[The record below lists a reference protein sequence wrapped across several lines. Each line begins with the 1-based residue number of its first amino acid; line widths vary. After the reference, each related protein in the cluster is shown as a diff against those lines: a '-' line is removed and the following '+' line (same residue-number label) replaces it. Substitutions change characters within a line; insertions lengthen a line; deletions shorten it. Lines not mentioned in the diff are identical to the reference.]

1 MGLLN
6 NQDSALKVAVIGAS
20 GGIGQA
26 LIQQLANIPNID
38 HIYAYLRTPPDTPSS
53 TSQSDISYISYFPLD
68 YRNEQSVADAAAALD
83 NTRLD
88 LVIVATGVLHG
99 ENFTPEKSIKSL
111 RPESFEEVFQLN
123 TLGPMLVAKHFLPYM
138 KKNKTTAFTALSAR
152 VGSISDNRLGGW
164 YSYRASKA
172 ALNMMLKCLAIE
184 SRIRYPDLIIAGLHP
199 GTVNTTLS
207 MPFQKNVPAGK
218 LFTVAQS
225 AEHLLT
231 VIDKLQPNDSGK
243 LIAWDGQE
251 VLA

>member
-6 NQDSALKVAVIGAS
+6 NQDSALKVAVIGAT

-26 LIQQLANIPNID
+26 LIQQLANISDIE
-38 HIYAYLRTPPDTPSS
+38 HIYAYSRTPPDTPSGI
-53 TSQSDISYISYFPLD
+53 SQSDISNISYFPLD
-68 YRNEQSVADAAAALD
+68 YRNEQSIADAAAALN

-111 RPESFEEVFQLN
+111 HPESFEEVFQLN

-138 KKNKTTAFTALSAR
+138 NKNKTTVFTALSAR

-184 SRIRYPDLIIAGLHP
+184 SRMRYPDLIIAGLHP
-199 GTVNTTLS
+199 GTVNTALS
-207 MPFQKNVPAGK
+207 APFQKKVPAGK
-218 LFTVAQS
+218 LFTVTQS

-243 LIAWDGQE
+243 LMAWNGQE